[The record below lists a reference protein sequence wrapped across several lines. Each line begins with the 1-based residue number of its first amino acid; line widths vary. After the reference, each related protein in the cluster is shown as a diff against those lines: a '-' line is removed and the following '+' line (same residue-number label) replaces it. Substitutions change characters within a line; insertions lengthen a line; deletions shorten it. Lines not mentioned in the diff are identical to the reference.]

1 MDRCDPR
8 SRPLA
13 TNRAAHRA
21 EKISAAYRNPR
32 HRRQGIPGLRCRAT
46 PNTANLLSE
55 NRPGV
60 TAAGVSLRRLTSR
73 NSLTLKNFFQHGVED
88 GSRLWK
94 SSSLYSC
101 RIVARIRRRLWLG
114 AQPEPAARRRRSA
127 IEYRTNPAARNP
139 KEPTRTWTKKL
150 CLSAASA
157 GGISARMIET
167 VVVRNP
173 RPFQNRLPAFPP
185 GTGIAPGWRAISRRS
200 LMAAANI

>member
-60 TAAGVSLRRLTSR
+60 TDAGVSLRRLTSR
-73 NSLTLKNFFQHGVED
+73 NSLTLKNFSQRGVED
-88 GSRLWK
+88 GFETLP
-94 SSSLYSC
+94 
-101 RIVARIRRRLWLG
+101 VASTDTSNKILQL
-114 AQPEPAARRRRSA
+114 Q
-127 IEYRTNPAARNP
+127 YQL
-139 KEPTRTWTKKL
+139 K
-150 CLSAASA
+150 
-157 GGISARMIET
+157 
-167 VVVRNP
+167 
-173 RPFQNRLPAFPP
+173 
-185 GTGIAPGWRAISRRS
+185 
-200 LMAAANI
+200 

>member
-60 TAAGVSLRRLTSR
+60 TDAGVSLRRLTSR
-73 NSLTLKNFFQHGVED
+73 NSLTLKNFFQRGVED
-88 GSRLWK
+88 G
-94 SSSLYSC
+94 
-101 RIVARIRRRLWLG
+101 LG
-114 AQPEPAARRRRSA
+114 CAVQSACFVRSA
-127 IEYRTNPAARNP
+127 IPIASTPD
-139 KEPTRTWTKKL
+139 
-150 CLSAASA
+150 SAAHPRRADRKARRVLETLHGAKRDGARRA
-157 GGISARMIET
+157 GTARWHC
-167 VVVRNP
+167 P
-173 RPFQNRLPAFPP
+173 RRPTIVINEQMQESKSVQFDQNHGVLVKHQCSKS
-185 GTGIAPGWRAISRRS
+185 G
-200 LMAAANI
+200 

>member
-55 NRPGV
+55 NRPRV
-60 TAAGVSLRRLTSR
+60 TDAGVSLRRLTSR

-88 GSRLWK
+88 GFTET
-94 SSSLYSC
+94 
-101 RIVARIRRRLWLG
+101 ARAGVSPIPQRYQTGRVSVGLQRDQSVLLRRLLL
-114 AQPEPAARRRRSA
+114 ARH
-127 IEYRTNPAARNP
+127 
-139 KEPTRTWTKKL
+139 
-150 CLSAASA
+150 
-157 GGISARMIET
+157 
-167 VVVRNP
+167 
-173 RPFQNRLPAFPP
+173 Q
-185 GTGIAPGWRAISRRS
+185 
-200 LMAAANI
+200 

>member
-60 TAAGVSLRRLTSR
+60 TDAGVSLRRLTSR
-73 NSLTLKNFFQHGVED
+73 NSLTLKNFSQHAVED
-88 GSRLWK
+88 GLDRLINTFSPPIALVGEVLRSR
-94 SSSLYSC
+94 
-101 RIVARIRRRLWLG
+101 RT
-114 AQPEPAARRRRSA
+114 SA
-127 IEYRTNPAARNP
+127 DRG
-139 KEPTRTWTKKL
+139 L
-150 CLSAASA
+150 
-157 GGISARMIET
+157 
-167 VVVRNP
+167 
-173 RPFQNRLPAFPP
+173 LPAVSL
-185 GTGIAPGWRAISRRS
+185 IAPDSPFFPMQQVPQGVAIGHIGRGGQHRVNQ
-200 LMAAANI
+200 LCAAVDSDVRFHAEVPLFPF

>member
-60 TAAGVSLRRLTSR
+60 TDAGVSLRRLTSR
-73 NSLTLKNFFQHGVED
+73 NSLTLKTFSNAVLKMGLTLTRQ
-88 GSRLWK
+88 SRTSGIGRRK
-94 SSSLYSC
+94 SVFGY
-101 RIVARIRRRLWLG
+101 V
-114 AQPEPAARRRRSA
+114 
-127 IEYRTNPAARNP
+127 N
-139 KEPTRTWTKKL
+139 
-150 CLSAASA
+150 
-157 GGISARMIET
+157 
-167 VVVRNP
+167 
-173 RPFQNRLPAFPP
+173 
-185 GTGIAPGWRAISRRS
+185 
-200 LMAAANI
+200 

>member
-55 NRPGV
+55 NRPRV

-73 NSLTLKNFFQHGVED
+73 NSLTLKNFSQRGVED
-88 GSRLWK
+88 GPNVTFGTQIK
-94 SSSLYSC
+94 
-101 RIVARIRRRLWLG
+101 G
-114 AQPEPAARRRRSA
+114 TPATADS
-127 IEYRTNPAARNP
+127 
-139 KEPTRTWTKKL
+139 
-150 CLSAASA
+150 
-157 GGISARMIET
+157 
-167 VVVRNP
+167 
-173 RPFQNRLPAFPP
+173 
-185 GTGIAPGWRAISRRS
+185 
-200 LMAAANI
+200 

>member
-60 TAAGVSLRRLTSR
+60 TDAGVSLRRLTSR

-88 GSRLWK
+88 GLYCVLFCFKRVLNLTLELDAHAIRDCRRI
-94 SSSLYSC
+94 SL
-101 RIVARIRRRLWLG
+101 I
-114 AQPEPAARRRRSA
+114 
-127 IEYRTNPAARNP
+127 N
-139 KEPTRTWTKKL
+139 
-150 CLSAASA
+150 
-157 GGISARMIET
+157 
-167 VVVRNP
+167 VVRSEEHTSELQSP
-173 RPFQNRLPAFPP
+173 MYLV
-185 GTGIAPGWRAISRRS
+185 
-200 LMAAANI
+200 

>member
-60 TAAGVSLRRLTSR
+60 TDAGVSLRRLTSR
-73 NSLTLKNFFQHGVED
+73 NSLTLKNFSQRGVED
-88 GSRLWK
+88 GLER
-94 SSSLYSC
+94 
-101 RIVARIRRRLWLG
+101 
-114 AQPEPAARRRRSA
+114 P
-127 IEYRTNPAARNP
+127 RT
-139 KEPTRTWTKKL
+139 
-150 CLSAASA
+150 
-157 GGISARMIET
+157 
-167 VVVRNP
+167 
-173 RPFQNRLPAFPP
+173 RPFAGQRLGIRCGTCSVEGDVAF
-185 GTGIAPGWRAISRRS
+185 
-200 LMAAANI
+200 